1 MFIQYSSVCYSYH
14 VLVDMHPNS
23 ICEKLGPKYAS
34 VPTTKL
40 KDDPDFYN
48 DLLRYALF

>member
-1 MFIQYSSVCYSYH
+1 MQ
-14 VLVDMHPNS
+14 PNT

-40 KDDPDFYN
+40 MGSPDFYN
-48 DLLRYALF
+48 DLLRYLFYYQYFFKVYFLIVLKN